1 MCDMSIIHS
10 ARENA
15 VNEKVECENIPTQ
28 ETATAKKTI
37 EYIAGG
43 GMVNRKGISSP
54 AVSLKNLI
62 KSEANYGKCKQK
74 CSKCRKCKW

>member
-1 MCDMSIIHS
+1 MCNISIVHS
-10 ARENA
+10 AKRFA
-15 VNEKVECENIPTQ
+15 GNEKVERENITTQ

-43 GMVNRKGISSP
+43 GTVNRKGISSP

-62 KSEANYGKCKQK
+62 KSEASHGK
-74 CSKCRKCKW
+74 S